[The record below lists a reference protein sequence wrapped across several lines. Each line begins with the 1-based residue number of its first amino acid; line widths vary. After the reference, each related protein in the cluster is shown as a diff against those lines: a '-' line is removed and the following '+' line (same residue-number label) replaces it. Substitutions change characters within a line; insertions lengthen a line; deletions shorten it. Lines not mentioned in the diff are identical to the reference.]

1 MDKRTDSNMVV
12 LLLHATHTE
21 IEIMANLDQSFDTRF
36 SLQFAPTS
44 FLMRLGRREIFVC
57 RDFRQRT
64 YYVNPIL
71 DCSTGIQAGH
81 LEVLFLRKWL
91 IILSKANW

>member
-1 MDKRTDSNMVV
+1 
-12 LLLHATHTE
+12 
-21 IEIMANLDQSFDTRF
+21 MANLEQSFDTRF

-57 RDFRQRT
+57 RDFRQRS
-64 YYVNPIL
+64 YHVNPIL

-81 LEVLFLRKWL
+81 LEVLVLRKWL
-91 IILSKANW
+91 ITLSKANW